1 MAKPLGGVAG
11 ILTYI
16 AKFLCPLADPVPN
29 PPAIFA
35 HAPVHLSTF
44 PASLGCLTSP
54 LGGICISW
62 ISHCTSHGAAISA
75 AAIIPGVR
83 TSADYCGASAT
94 RWVYP
99 KVHPSTGACWELGS
113 YGCHP
118 ERSWWLRAGS

>member
-11 ILTYI
+11 ILTHV

-62 ISHCTSHGAAISA
+62 ISHCTSHGAALSA
-75 AAIIPGVR
+75 AVIVSSVGPARIY
-83 TSADYCGASAT
+83 SGAHAT
-94 RWVYP
+94 R
-99 KVHPSTGACWELGS
+99 GAYACVV
-113 YGCHP
+113 CQP
-118 ERSWWLRAGS
+118 